1 MQVDVTMIPNVT
13 TLTIHDGHPM
23 ESYSLPSYHLNYHA
37 ATRLKLKVTVKKLGG
52 KPAEWE
58 EGGKQTSA
66 DVRSAKRQMMRKE
79 SPRIKDFI
87 VKWKG
92 TF

>member
-23 ESYSLPSYHLNYHA
+23 ESYPIIIPSQFNA